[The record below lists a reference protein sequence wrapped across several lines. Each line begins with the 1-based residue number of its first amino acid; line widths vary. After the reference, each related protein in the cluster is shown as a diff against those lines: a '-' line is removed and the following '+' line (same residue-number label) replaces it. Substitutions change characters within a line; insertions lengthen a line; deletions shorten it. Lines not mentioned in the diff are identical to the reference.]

1 MKNSLKGNLNAE
13 LVRNNKTVAD
23 FTDKNFIQA
32 AEIYSA
38 VKYSYELGDMNKSLD
53 MKLFKKFAVE
63 NDNIENA
70 QTDLKLGTVINVKNI
85 SVNTEIG
92 KEFGKRDRE
101 YIKAGFTYTFLFNI
115 LFKIQNGEDCF

>member
-38 VKYSYELGDMNKSLD
+38 VKYSYELGDMNKSQD

-101 YIKAGFTYTFLFNI
+101 YIKAGFTYTF
-115 LFKIQNGEDCF
+115 